1 MNIRTKPHHKF
12 SLYMGDNRSDYSEC
26 EINSIQFNIDSFNR
40 HASNSTYIQNHAASS
55 HIFYRIAR
63 AILLHWSRPAIQY
76 LIGSASELAKMHWAI
91 HCQPNQTIE
100 VDYFTQRLH
109 VTTVEKQHDYNS
121 YDSLVHWLDGASMAI
136 LADNPQAKA
145 QLNTVPAHEI
155 SRKTD
160 LTDFRPIEQD
170 FFHLFKAFLFG
181 EQNKEQ
187 QAALLQAVV
196 PYLTSE
202 LIAEAEKGEPYW
214 MNYYEFLIFPLYS
227 LIAISW
233 GFEATPL
240 DQAVEASIEANYQ
253 WYAYF
258 AEQNG
263 GKTGEESLHLND
275 RSCLFHNI
283 LTAFLKVHYQQTGET
298 PSFDSLYTPMWLIK
312 GEGPSFEALKANPPE
327 FTVESVLAESLGCK
341 GNKHSSL

>member
-1 MNIRTKPHHKF
+1 
-12 SLYMGDNRSDYSEC
+12 MGDNRSDYSEC

-40 HASNSTYIQNHAASS
+40 HASNSTYIQNYAASDDVL
-55 HIFYRIAR
+55 YQIAR

-76 LIGSASELAKMHWAI
+76 LIGSPSELAKMHWAI

-145 QLNTVPAHEI
+145 QLNAVPAHEI

-187 QAALLQAVV
+187 QAALLQTVV

-298 PSFDSLYTPMWLIK
+298 PSF
-312 GEGPSFEALKANPPE
+312 EALKANPPE

-341 GNKHSSL
+341 VKIR

>member
-1 MNIRTKPHHKF
+1 MNIRTKPHHK
-12 SLYMGDNRSDYSEC
+12 SALYMGDNRISYTHMEIQNVMFNADKLSER
-26 EINSIQFNIDSFNR
+26 S
-40 HASNSTYIQNHAASS
+40 SNSTYIQNHAASS
-55 HIFYRIAR
+55 DIFYRIAR

-100 VDYFTQRLH
+100 VDYFTQRLQ

-121 YDSLVHWLDGASMAI
+121 YDSLIHWLDGASMAI

-145 QLNTVPAHEI
+145 QLYAVPAHEI

-298 PSFDSLYTPMWLIK
+298 PSFDSLYAPMWLIK
-312 GEGPSFEALKANPPE
+312 GEGLSFEALKANPPE
-327 FTVESVLAESLGCK
+327 FTVESVLAE
-341 GNKHSSL
+341 

>member
-12 SLYMGDNRSDYSEC
+12 SLYMGDNRISYTHMEIQNVMFNADKLSER
-26 EINSIQFNIDSFNR
+26 S
-40 HASNSTYIQNHAASS
+40 SNSTYIQNHAASS
-55 HIFYRIAR
+55 DIFYRIAR
-63 AILLHWSRPAIQY
+63 ANLLHWSRPAIQY

-100 VDYFTQRLH
+100 VDYFTQRLQ

-121 YDSLVHWLDGASMAI
+121 YDSLIHWLDGASMAI

-145 QLNTVPAHEI
+145 QLNAVPAHEI

-298 PSFDSLYTPMWLIK
+298 PSFDSLYAPMWLIK
-312 GEGPSFEALKANPPE
+312 GEGLSFEALKANPPE
-327 FTVESVLAESLGCK
+327 FTVESVLAE
-341 GNKHSSL
+341 

>member
-1 MNIRTKPHHKF
+1 MNIRTKPHHK
-12 SLYMGDNRSDYSEC
+12 SALYMGDNRISYTHMEIQNVMFNADKLSER
-26 EINSIQFNIDSFNR
+26 S
-40 HASNSTYIQNHAASS
+40 SNSTYIQNHAASS
-55 HIFYRIAR
+55 DIFYRIAR

-100 VDYFTQRLH
+100 VDYFTQRLQ

-121 YDSLVHWLDGASMAI
+121 YDSLIHWLDGASMAI

-145 QLNTVPAHEI
+145 QLNAVPAHEI

-298 PSFDSLYTPMWLIK
+298 PSFDSLYAPMWLIK
-312 GEGPSFEALKANPPE
+312 GEGLSFEALKANPPE
-327 FTVESVLAESLGCK
+327 FTVESVLAE
-341 GNKHSSL
+341 

>member
-1 MNIRTKPHHKF
+1 MNTSIKPHHK
-12 SLYMGDNRSDYSEC
+12 SALYMGDNRISYTHMEIQNVMFNADKLSER
-26 EINSIQFNIDSFNR
+26 S
-40 HASNSTYIQNHAASS
+40 SNSTYIQNHAASS
-55 HIFYRIAR
+55 DIFYRIAR
-63 AILLHWSRPAIQY
+63 ANLLHWSRPAIQY

-121 YDSLVHWLDGASMAI
+121 YDSLIHWLDGASMAI

-145 QLNTVPAHEI
+145 QLNAVPAHEI

-298 PSFDSLYTPMWLIK
+298 PSFDSLYAPMWLIK
-312 GEGPSFEALKANPPE
+312 GEGSSFEALKANPPE
-327 FTVESVLAESLGCK
+327 FTVESVLAE
-341 GNKHSSL
+341 

>member
-1 MNIRTKPHHKF
+1 
-12 SLYMGDNRSDYSEC
+12 
-26 EINSIQFNIDSFNR
+26 
-40 HASNSTYIQNHAASS
+40 
-55 HIFYRIAR
+55 
-63 AILLHWSRPAIQY
+63 
-76 LIGSASELAKMHWAI
+76 
-91 HCQPNQTIE
+91 
-100 VDYFTQRLH
+100 
-109 VTTVEKQHDYNS
+109 
-121 YDSLVHWLDGASMAI
+121 
-136 LADNPQAKA
+136 
-145 QLNTVPAHEI
+145 
-155 SRKTD
+155 
-160 LTDFRPIEQD
+160 
-170 FFHLFKAFLFG
+170 
-181 EQNKEQ
+181 
-187 QAALLQAVV
+187 
-196 PYLTSE
+196 
-202 LIAEAEKGEPYW
+202 
-214 MNYYEFLIFPLYS
+214 YEFLIFPLYS

-298 PSFDSLYTPMWLIK
+298 PSF
-312 GEGPSFEALKANPPE
+312 EALKANPPE

>member
-1 MNIRTKPHHKF
+1 
-12 SLYMGDNRSDYSEC
+12 MGDNRISYTHMEIQNVMFNADKLSER
-26 EINSIQFNIDSFNR
+26 S
-40 HASNSTYIQNHAASS
+40 SNSTYIQNHAASS
-55 HIFYRIAR
+55 DIFYRIAR
-63 AILLHWSRPAIQY
+63 ANLLHWSRPAIQY

-100 VDYFTQRLH
+100 VDYFTQRLQ

-136 LADNPQAKA
+136 LADNPQAKT
-145 QLNTVPAHEI
+145 QLNNVPTHEI

-187 QAALLQAVV
+187 QAALLQTVV

-298 PSFDSLYTPMWLIK
+298 PSFDSLYAPMWLIK
-312 GEGPSFEALKANPPE
+312 GEGLSFEALKANPPE
-327 FTVESVLAESLGCK
+327 FTVESVLAE
-341 GNKHSSL
+341 

>member
-1 MNIRTKPHHKF
+1 
-12 SLYMGDNRSDYSEC
+12 
-26 EINSIQFNIDSFNR
+26 
-40 HASNSTYIQNHAASS
+40 
-55 HIFYRIAR
+55 
-63 AILLHWSRPAIQY
+63 
-76 LIGSASELAKMHWAI
+76 
-91 HCQPNQTIE
+91 
-100 VDYFTQRLH
+100 
-109 VTTVEKQHDYNS
+109 
-121 YDSLVHWLDGASMAI
+121 
-136 LADNPQAKA
+136 
-145 QLNTVPAHEI
+145 I

-187 QAALLQAVV
+187 QAALLQTVV

-298 PSFDSLYTPMWLIK
+298 PGFDSLYTPMWLIK

-327 FTVESVLAESLGCK
+327 FTVESVLAE
-341 GNKHSSL
+341 

>member
-12 SLYMGDNRSDYSEC
+12 SLYMGDNRISYTHMEIQNVMFNADKLSER
-26 EINSIQFNIDSFNR
+26 S
-40 HASNSTYIQNHAASS
+40 SNSTYIQNHAASS
-55 HIFYRIAR
+55 DIFYRIAR
-63 AILLHWSRPAIQY
+63 ANLLHWSRPAIQY

-100 VDYFTQRLH
+100 VDYFTQRLQ
-109 VTTVEKQHDYNS
+109 VTTEEKQHNYNS

-145 QLNTVPAHEI
+145 QLNAVPAHEI

-298 PSFDSLYTPMWLIK
+298 PSFDSLYAPMWLIK
-312 GEGPSFEALKANPPE
+312 GEGLSFEALKANPPE
-327 FTVESVLAESLGCK
+327 FTVESVLAE
-341 GNKHSSL
+341 

>member
-40 HASNSTYIQNHAASS
+40 HASNSTYIQNYAASDDVL
-55 HIFYRIAR
+55 YQIAR

-100 VDYFTQRLH
+100 VDYFTQRLQ

-145 QLNTVPAHEI
+145 QISAVPAHEI

-187 QAALLQAVV
+187 QAALLQ
-196 PYLTSE
+196 
-202 LIAEAEKGEPYW
+202 
-214 MNYYEFLIFPLYS
+214 
-227 LIAISW
+227 
-233 GFEATPL
+233 
-240 DQAVEASIEANYQ
+240 
-253 WYAYF
+253 
-258 AEQNG
+258 
-263 GKTGEESLHLND
+263 
-275 RSCLFHNI
+275 
-283 LTAFLKVHYQQTGET
+283 
-298 PSFDSLYTPMWLIK
+298 
-312 GEGPSFEALKANPPE
+312 
-327 FTVESVLAESLGCK
+327 TV
-341 GNKHSSL
+341 

>member
-1 MNIRTKPHHKF
+1 MNISIKPHHRTER
-12 SLYMGDNRSDYSEC
+12 YMSTDRLNHTLSEIKS
-26 EINSIQFNIDSFNR
+26 INFHDDGLEMYK
-40 HASNSTYIQNHAASS
+40 SNSTYLQNYAASS

-63 AILLHWSRPAIQY
+63 AILLHWSRPSIQY

-100 VDYFTQRLH
+100 VDYFTQRLQ
-109 VTTVEKQHDYNS
+109 VTTEEKQHNYNS

-136 LADNPQAKA
+136 LADNPQAKT
-145 QLNTVPAHEI
+145 QLNAVPAHEI

-202 LIAEAEKGEPYW
+202 LIAEKGHPYW
-214 MNYYEFLIFPLYS
+214 MDYYEFLIFPLYS

-298 PSFDSLYTPMWLIK
+298 PSFDSLYAPMWLIK
-312 GEGPSFEALKANPPE
+312 GEGLSFEALKANPPE
-327 FTVESVLAESLGCK
+327 FTVESVLAE
-341 GNKHSSL
+341 

>member
-1 MNIRTKPHHKF
+1 MNIRTKPHHK
-12 SLYMGDNRSDYSEC
+12 SALYMGDNRISYTHMEIQNVMFNADKLSER
-26 EINSIQFNIDSFNR
+26 S
-40 HASNSTYIQNHAASS
+40 SNSTYIQNHAASS
-55 HIFYRIAR
+55 DIFYRIAR

-100 VDYFTQRLH
+100 VDYFTQRLQ

-121 YDSLVHWLDGASMAI
+121 YDSLIHWLDGASMAI

-145 QLNTVPAHEI
+145 QLNAVPAHEI

-202 LIAEAEKGEPYW
+202 LIAEKGEPYW

-298 PSFDSLYTPMWLIK
+298 PSFDSLYAPMWLIK
-312 GEGPSFEALKANPPE
+312 GEGLSFEALKANPPE
-327 FTVESVLAESLGCK
+327 FTVESVLAE
-341 GNKHSSL
+341 

>member
-1 MNIRTKPHHKF
+1 MNIRTKPHHK
-12 SLYMGDNRSDYSEC
+12 SALYMGDNRISYTHMEIQNVMFNADKLSER
-26 EINSIQFNIDSFNR
+26 S
-40 HASNSTYIQNHAASS
+40 SNSTYIQNHAASS
-55 HIFYRIAR
+55 DIFYRIAR

-100 VDYFTQRLH
+100 VDYFTQRLQ

-121 YDSLVHWLDGASMAI
+121 YDSLIHWLDGASMAI

-145 QLNTVPAHEI
+145 QLNAVPAHEI

-202 LIAEAEKGEPYW
+202 LIAEKGHPYW
-214 MNYYEFLIFPLYS
+214 MDYYEFLIFPLYS

-298 PSFDSLYTPMWLIK
+298 PSFDSLYAPMWLIK
-312 GEGPSFEALKANPPE
+312 GEGLSFEALKANPPE
-327 FTVESVLAESLGCK
+327 FTVESVLAE
-341 GNKHSSL
+341 

>member
-1 MNIRTKPHHKF
+1 MNIRTKPHHK
-12 SLYMGDNRSDYSEC
+12 SALYMGDNRISYTHMEIQNVMFNADKLSER
-26 EINSIQFNIDSFNR
+26 S
-40 HASNSTYIQNHAASS
+40 SNSTYIQNHAASS
-55 HIFYRIAR
+55 DIFYRIAR
-63 AILLHWSRPAIQY
+63 ANLLHWSRPAIQY

-100 VDYFTQRLH
+100 VDYFTQRLQ

-121 YDSLVHWLDGASMAI
+121 YDSLIHWLDGASMAI

-145 QLNTVPAHEI
+145 QLNAVPAHEI

-283 LTAFLKVHYQQTGET
+283 LTAFSKVHYQQTGET
-298 PSFDSLYTPMWLIK
+298 PSFDSLYAPMWLIK
-312 GEGPSFEALKANPPE
+312 GEGLSFEALKANPPE
-327 FTVESVLAESLGCK
+327 FTVESVLAE
-341 GNKHSSL
+341 

>member
-1 MNIRTKPHHKF
+1 MNISIKPHHRTEH
-12 SLYMGDNRSDYSEC
+12 YMSTDRLNHTLSEIKS
-26 EINSIQFNIDSFNR
+26 INFHDDGLEMYK
-40 HASNSTYIQNHAASS
+40 SNSTYLQNYAASS

-76 LIGSASELAKMHWAI
+76 LIGSASELTKMHWAI

-100 VDYFTQRLH
+100 VDYFTQRLQ
-109 VTTVEKQHDYNS
+109 VTTEEKQHNYNS

-136 LADNPQAKA
+136 LADNPQAKT
-145 QLNTVPAHEI
+145 QLNAVPAHEI

-202 LIAEAEKGEPYW
+202 LIAEKGHPYW
-214 MNYYEFLIFPLYS
+214 MDYYEFLIFPLYS

-298 PSFDSLYTPMWLIK
+298 PSFDSLYAPMWLIK
-312 GEGPSFEALKANPPE
+312 GEGLSFEALKANPPE
-327 FTVESVLAESLGCK
+327 FTVESVLAE
-341 GNKHSSL
+341 

>member
-1 MNIRTKPHHKF
+1 MNIRTKPHHK
-12 SLYMGDNRSDYSEC
+12 SALYMGDNRISYTHMEIQNVMFNADKLSER
-26 EINSIQFNIDSFNR
+26 S
-40 HASNSTYIQNHAASS
+40 SNSTYIQNHAASS
-55 HIFYRIAR
+55 DIFYRIAR

-100 VDYFTQRLH
+100 VDYFTQRLQ

-121 YDSLVHWLDGASMAI
+121 YDSLIHWLDGASMAI

-145 QLNTVPAHEI
+145 QLNAVPAHEI

-227 LIAISW
+227 LIA
-233 GFEATPL
+233 
-240 DQAVEASIEANYQ
+240 
-253 WYAYF
+253 
-258 AEQNG
+258 
-263 GKTGEESLHLND
+263 
-275 RSCLFHNI
+275 
-283 LTAFLKVHYQQTGET
+283 
-298 PSFDSLYTPMWLIK
+298 
-312 GEGPSFEALKANPPE
+312 
-327 FTVESVLAESLGCK
+327 
-341 GNKHSSL
+341 

>member
-1 MNIRTKPHHKF
+1 MNISIKPHHRTEH
-12 SLYMGDNRSDYSEC
+12 YMSTDRLNHTLSEIKS
-26 EINSIQFNIDSFNR
+26 INFHDDGLEMYK
-40 HASNSTYIQNHAASS
+40 SNSTYLQNYAASS

-100 VDYFTQRLH
+100 VDYFTQRLQ

-121 YDSLVHWLDGASMAI
+121 YDSLIHWLDGASMAI

-145 QLNTVPAHEI
+145 QLNAVPAHEI

-298 PSFDSLYTPMWLIK
+298 PSFDSLYAPMWLIK
-312 GEGPSFEALKANPPE
+312 GEGLSFEALKANPPE
-327 FTVESVLAESLGCK
+327 FTVESVLAE
-341 GNKHSSL
+341 

>member
-1 MNIRTKPHHKF
+1 MGENRISYTLLETENIAFYAGKL
-12 SLYMGDNRSDYSEC
+12 SERS
-26 EINSIQFNIDSFNR
+26 
-40 HASNSTYIQNHAASS
+40 SNSTYIQNYAPSVTSYCA
-55 HIFYRIAR
+55 IAR

-100 VDYFTQRLH
+100 VDYFTQRLQ

-121 YDSLVHWLDGASMAI
+121 YDSLIHWLDGASMAV

-145 QLNTVPAHEI
+145 QLNNVPAHEI

-187 QAALLQAVV
+187 QAALLQTVV

-202 LIAEAEKGEPYW
+202 LIAEKGHPYW
-214 MNYYEFLIFPLYS
+214 MDYYEFLIFPLYS

-298 PSFDSLYTPMWLIK
+298 PSFDSLYAPMWLIK
-312 GEGPSFEALKANPPE
+312 GEDLSFEALKANPPE

-341 GNKHSSL
+341 GNSAHLFDYKQG

>member
-100 VDYFTQRLH
+100 VDYFTQRLQ

-145 QLNTVPAHEI
+145 QLNAVPAHEI

-298 PSFDSLYTPMWLIK
+298 PSFDSLYAPMWLIK
-312 GEGPSFEALKANPPE
+312 GEGLSFEALKANPPE
-327 FTVESVLAESLGCK
+327 FTVESVLAE
-341 GNKHSSL
+341 

>member
-1 MNIRTKPHHKF
+1 MNTSIKPHHKF

-40 HASNSTYIQNHAASS
+40 HASNSTYIQNYAASDDVL
-55 HIFYRIAR
+55 YQIAR

-100 VDYFTQRLH
+100 VDYFTQRLQ

-121 YDSLVHWLDGASMAI
+121 YDSLIHWLDGASMAI
-136 LADNPQAKA
+136 LADNPQAKT
-145 QLNTVPAHEI
+145 QLNAVPAHEI

-298 PSFDSLYTPMWLIK
+298 PSFDSLYAPMWLIK
-312 GEGPSFEALKANPPE
+312 GEGLSFEALKANPPE
-327 FTVESVLAESLGCK
+327 FTVESVLAE
-341 GNKHSSL
+341 

>member
-1 MNIRTKPHHKF
+1 MNISIKPHHRTDH
-12 SLYMGDNRSDYSEC
+12 YMSIDRLNHTLSEIKS
-26 EINSIQFNIDSFNR
+26 INFHDDGLEMYK
-40 HASNSTYIQNHAASS
+40 SNSTYIQNYAASS

-145 QLNTVPAHEI
+145 QLNAVPAHEI

-187 QAALLQAVV
+187 QAALLQTVV

-298 PSFDSLYTPMWLIK
+298 PSFDSLYAPMWLIK
-312 GEGPSFEALKANPPE
+312 GEGPSFAALKANPPE
-327 FTVESVLAESLGCK
+327 FTVESVLAE
-341 GNKHSSL
+341 

>member
-100 VDYFTQRLH
+100 VDYFTQRLQ

-145 QLNTVPAHEI
+145 QLNAVPAHEI

-327 FTVESVLAESLGCK
+327 FTVESVLAE
-341 GNKHSSL
+341 

>member
-1 MNIRTKPHHKF
+1 MNISIKPHHRTEH
-12 SLYMGDNRSDYSEC
+12 YMSTDRLNHTLSEIKS
-26 EINSIQFNIDSFNR
+26 INFHDDGLEMYK
-40 HASNSTYIQNHAASS
+40 SNSTYLQNYAASS
-55 HIFYRIAR
+55 HIFYRIAS

-91 HCQPNQTIE
+91 HSQPNQTIE
-100 VDYFTQRLH
+100 VDYFTQRLQ
-109 VTTVEKQHDYNS
+109 VTTEEKQHNYNS

-145 QLNTVPAHEI
+145 QLYAVPAHEI

-202 LIAEAEKGEPYW
+202 LITEKGHPYW
-214 MNYYEFLIFPLYS
+214 MDYYEFL
-227 LIAISW
+227 
-233 GFEATPL
+233 
-240 DQAVEASIEANYQ
+240 
-253 WYAYF
+253 
-258 AEQNG
+258 
-263 GKTGEESLHLND
+263 
-275 RSCLFHNI
+275 
-283 LTAFLKVHYQQTGET
+283 
-298 PSFDSLYTPMWLIK
+298 
-312 GEGPSFEALKANPPE
+312 
-327 FTVESVLAESLGCK
+327 
-341 GNKHSSL
+341 

>member
-136 LADNPQAKA
+136 LADNPQAKT
-145 QLNTVPAHEI
+145 QLNAVPAHEI

-312 GEGPSFEALKANPPE
+312 GEGPSVEALKANPPE

-341 GNKHSSL
+341 VKIR

>member
-1 MNIRTKPHHKF
+1 
-12 SLYMGDNRSDYSEC
+12 MGDNRISYTHMEIQNVMFNADKLSER
-26 EINSIQFNIDSFNR
+26 S
-40 HASNSTYIQNHAASS
+40 SNSTYIQNHAASS
-55 HIFYRIAR
+55 DIFYRIAR
-63 AILLHWSRPAIQY
+63 ANLLHWSRPAIQY

-100 VDYFTQRLH
+100 VDYFTQRLQ

-121 YDSLVHWLDGASMAI
+121 YDSLIHWLDGASMAI

-145 QLNTVPAHEI
+145 QLNAVPAHEI

-202 LIAEAEKGEPYW
+202 LIAEKGEPYW

-298 PSFDSLYTPMWLIK
+298 PSFDSLYAPMWLIK
-312 GEGPSFEALKANPPE
+312 GEGLSFEALKANPPE
-327 FTVESVLAESLGCK
+327 FTVESVLAE
-341 GNKHSSL
+341 

>member
-1 MNIRTKPHHKF
+1 MNTSIKPHHK
-12 SLYMGDNRSDYSEC
+12 SALYMGDNRISYTHMEIQNVMFNADKLSER
-26 EINSIQFNIDSFNR
+26 S
-40 HASNSTYIQNHAASS
+40 SNSTYIQNHAASS
-55 HIFYRIAR
+55 DIFYRIAR

-100 VDYFTQRLH
+100 VDYFTQRLQ

-121 YDSLVHWLDGASMAI
+121 YDSLIHWLDGASMAI

-145 QLNTVPAHEI
+145 QLNAVPAHEI

-298 PSFDSLYTPMWLIK
+298 PSFDSLYAPMWLIK
-312 GEGPSFEALKANPPE
+312 GEGLSFEALKTNPPE
-327 FTVESVLAESLGCK
+327 FTVESVLAE
-341 GNKHSSL
+341 